1 MIGVAGH
8 ETQELTGILA
18 DSRVYVWSALY
29 NGINPWIKIG
39 LNTLM
44 GWWLGL
50 LLQSGRLALPN
61 RLF

>member
-18 DSRVYVWSALY
+18 DSRVYLWSALY

-44 GWWLGL
+44 GW
-50 LLQSGRLALPN
+50 
-61 RLF
+61 